1 MRPTLAEQVAELERI
16 YRARQEHML
25 RKFGGPRLGPNARP
39 LDRRRRDEESELLR
53 RQARLLAAWQSLA
66 WLAEHPDALR
76 GYLHFAG
83 PFVRHSPD
91 WTEPPEELT
100 HDVGEMHRL
109 RDDGAEAT

>member
-1 MRPTLAEQVAELERI
+1 MGSEVRPTLAEQVAELERI

-25 RKFGGPRLGPNARP
+25 RKFGGPRP

-91 WTEPPEELT
+91 WTEPPEELM
-100 HDVGEMHRL
+100 ESI
-109 RDDGAEAT
+109 

>member
-1 MRPTLAEQVAELERI
+1 MRATLAEQAAELERI
-16 YRARQEHML
+16 YKARQEHML
-25 RKFGGPRLGPNARP
+25 RKFGGPRP
-39 LDRRRRDEESELLR
+39 LDRRRRDDEGELLR

-83 PFVRHSPD
+83 PFVRYSPD

-100 HDVGEMHRL
+100 HDLGEMHRL
-109 RDDGAEAT
+109 RDDWAEAT